1 MFVMTSSDRWQ
12 SSVLVGGCSNRSSV
26 TSLVQMKKHRFEKI
40 IITIT
45 LVIIIMIIYIYLYT
59 YVCVE
64 VCMHVCVRMCLG
76 LCNLPFIR
84 GLLGT

>member
-45 LVIIIMIIYIYLYT
+45 LVIIIMIIYIYTYIHM
-59 YVCVE
+59 YVCM
-64 VCMHVCVRMCLG
+64 CGGMYACVCVCV
-76 LCNLPFIR
+76 CA
-84 GLLGT
+84 